1 MRANNVMASPLSAA
15 LATRWIED
23 GTADNILHF
32 VRTEAM
38 ARQAL
43 VANIL
48 PEGSYRGDPLS
59 FNIWLPLAQG
69 WTRSTFGSH
78 MRSAGIGVVA
88 SDAFCV
94 DGPAI
99 QRTALEAALEFMG
112 HALQSSP
119 EMAGSFF

>member
-1 MRANNVMASPLSAA
+1 
-15 LATRWIED
+15 
-23 GTADNILHF
+23 
-32 VRTEAM
+32 
-38 ARQAL
+38 
-43 VANIL
+43 
-48 PEGSYRGDPLS
+48 
-59 FNIWLPLAQG
+59 LAQG

-94 DGPAI
+94 DGPAPEAVRVCLGGPI